1 MNAQLIIPA
10 GGFGS
15 RLGKGIPKALVPI
28 GGKPILY
35 WTLKRLLK
43 LEWVA
48 PPIVVVPQACIDT
61 FHREVIQKYHLPT
74 CIFVEGGHER
84 QFSVYNGLQHVSE
97 KTEIV
102 VIHDCAR
109 PFVPLPCVWE
119 SIEKAEA
126 IGSATVA
133 LPATNTILEVDTHL
147 FLKNTLDRKYIY
159 ECQTPQTFRKEII
172 LSAHEWAQQNGLLF
186 TDDAT
191 LVQQMGHKVAIVIGD
206 PINIKIT
213 LPFDIGLSEYLLRT
227 IQHEELQ

>member
-28 GGKPILY
+28 AGKPILY

-48 PPIVVVPQACIDT
+48 PPIIVAPPVCIDV
-61 FHREVIQKYHLPT
+61 FNREIIQKFNLPS

-84 QFSVYNGLQHVSE
+84 QLSVYNGLYHLNE

-102 VIHDCAR
+102 VIHDCVR
-109 PFVPLPCVWE
+109 PFVPLQCVYD
-119 SIEKAEA
+119 SIEKAKT

-133 LPATNTILEVDTHL
+133 IPSTNTILEVDERL
-147 FLKNTLDRKYIY
+147 LLKNTPNRKYIY

-172 LSAHEWAQQNGLLF
+172 LSAHEIAKQKGLLF

-191 LVQQMGHKVAIVIGD
+191 LVQQMGNNVAIVIGD

-227 IQHEELQ
+227 IQNEES

>member
-1 MNAQLIIPA
+1 MKAQLIIPA

-28 GGKPILY
+28 AGKPILY
-35 WTLKRLLK
+35 WTLKRLMK
-43 LEWVA
+43 LEWIA
-48 PPIVVVPQACIDT
+48 PPIIASPPVCIDT
-61 FHREVIQKYHLPT
+61 FIKDVIHKYNLPS

-84 QFSVYNGLQHVSE
+84 QFSVYNALQHLDE

-109 PFVPLPCVWE
+109 PFVPLQCVYD
-119 SIEKAEA
+119 SIEKAMTV
-126 IGSATVA
+126 GSATVA
-133 LPATNTILEVDTHL
+133 IPSTNTILEVDNRL
-147 FLKNTLDRKYIY
+147 FLKNTPDRKYIY

-172 LSAHEWAQQNGLLF
+172 VSAHETAKQKGLLF

-191 LVQQMGHKVAIVIGD
+191 LVQKMGYDVAIVIGD

-227 IQHEELQ
+227 IQNEE

>member
-28 GGKPILY
+28 AGKPILY

-48 PPIVVVPQACIDT
+48 PPIVVAPPVCIDT
-61 FHREVIQKYHLPT
+61 FNKEVIQKFSLPP

-84 QFSVYNGLQHVSE
+84 QFSVYNGLQHVNE

-109 PFVPLPCVWE
+109 PFVPLQCVYD
-119 SIEKAEA
+119 SIEKAKTV
-126 IGSATVA
+126 GSATVA
-133 LPATNTILEVDTHL
+133 IPSTNTILEVDEHL
-147 FLKNTLDRKYIY
+147 FLKNTPNRKYIY

-172 LSAHEWAQQNGLLF
+172 ISAHELAKQKGLMF

-191 LVQQMGHKVAIVIGD
+191 LVQQMGNNVAIVIGD

-227 IQHEELQ
+227 IQNDES